1 MNIDLFEMERYQSLH
16 WHEVEYD
23 LSESGVLPMSIREL
37 LGPAAGAEAFLASTM
52 GYPLSEGS
60 PETRAAIAEWY
71 PGASVDNVTE
81 VNGGSE
87 ANLLALWTLLK
98 PKDRLAFMTPNYLQ
112 GQGLGRHFGRGADTF
127 RLKLR
132 DGRWELDLHELD
144 RAVTSS
150 TKVIM
155 VCNPNNPT
163 GHVLT
168 EPEMDAIVAAADRVG
183 AWIVADEI
191 YRGAELDTD
200 ETTPTFWGRYDKVV
214 ITSGL
219 SKAFAMPG
227 LRVGW
232 IVAPD
237 TLIPRIWEHHDYTTL
252 TPNSISDRLAA
263 LAMQPVVRENILAR
277 TRAII
282 RANYPAIDGWL
293 RMHEDV
299 FTWARP
305 VAGAIVYAK
314 YDLPVK
320 PRKLVER
327 IRIDRSVLLVPGPMF
342 GLGKG
347 IRLGYGYDI
356 GRTLEGLARVD
367 ETLAA
372 FGPPAEPATM
382 PLEEDA
388 VGTAPPTDVVLL
400 EEAIEPV
407 DTTEPDELLADVA
420 ATIDTAPVPDVGDG
434 A

>member
-16 WHEVEYD
+16 WHEVDYD

-37 LGPAAGAEAFLASTM
+37 FGPAADAEAFLGSTM

-60 PETRAAIAEWY
+60 PDTRAAIAEWY
-71 PGASVDNVTE
+71 PGAGVENVTV

-87 ANLLALWTLLK
+87 ANLLTLWTLLK
-98 PKDRLAFMTPNYLQ
+98 PKGRLAFMTPNYMQ
-112 GQGLGRHFGRGADTF
+112 GWGLGRHFGRGTDTF

-132 DGRWELDLHELD
+132 NGRWELDLHGLD

-150 TKVIM
+150 TKVVM

-168 EPEMDAIVAAADRVG
+168 EQEMDAIVAAAERVG

-214 ITSGL
+214 VTSGL

-232 IVAPD
+232 IVAPTD
-237 TLIPRIWEHHDYTTL
+237 LIRRIWEHHDYTTL

-263 LAMQPVVRENILAR
+263 FAMQPVVRENILAR

-282 RANYPAIDGWL
+282 RANYPSLDGWL
-293 RMHEDV
+293 RLHDDV

-305 VAGAIVYAK
+305 AAGAIAYAK

-320 PRKLVER
+320 SRALVER
-327 IRIDRSVLLVPGPMF
+327 IRTDRSVLLVPGSMF
-342 GLGKG
+342 GIGKG
-347 IRLGYGYDI
+347 LRFGFGYDI
-356 GRTLEGLARVD
+356 GHTLEGLARVD
-367 ETLAA
+367 ETLAELA
-372 FGPPAEPATM
+372 PPAEPAIV
-382 PLEEDA
+382 PPEEI
-388 VGTAPPTDVVLL
+388 APADVVLL
-400 EEAIEPV
+400 EEEVEPADQDLPEASV
-407 DTTEPDELLADVA
+407 AELTVTLEE
-420 ATIDTAPVPDVGDG
+420 APVPGVGEG

>member
-1 MNIDLFEMERYQSLH
+1 MDIDLFRMERYQSRY

-37 LGPAAGAEAFLASTM
+37 FGPAADAESFMASTL

-60 PETRAAIAEWY
+60 PDTREAIADWY
-71 PGASVDNVTE
+71 PGAALENVTV

-87 ANLLALWTLLK
+87 ANLLTLWTLLK
-98 PKDRLAFMTPNYLQ
+98 PKGRLAFMTPNYMQ
-112 GQGLGRHFGRGADTF
+112 GWGLGRHFGRGTDTF
-127 RLKLR
+127 RVKLR
-132 DGRWELDLHELD
+132 DGRWALDLHELD

-150 TKVIM
+150 TKVVM

-191 YRGAELDTD
+191 YRGAELDND
-200 ETTPTFWGRYDKVV
+200 ETSPTFWGRYDRVV

-232 IVAPD
+232 IVAPSH
-237 TLIPRIWEHHDYTTL
+237 LIPKIWEHHDYTTL
-252 TPNSISDRLAA
+252 TPNSISDRLAGF
-263 LAMQPVVRENILAR
+263 AMQPFVRENILAR

-282 RANYPAIDGWL
+282 RANYPALDGWL
-293 RMHEDV
+293 RSHDDV
-299 FTWARP
+299 FSWARP
-305 VAGAIVYAK
+305 TAGAIAYAK

-320 PRKLVER
+320 AVDLVER
-327 IRIDRSVLLVPGPMF
+327 IRMDRSVLLVPGTMF
-342 GLGKG
+342 GIGKG
-347 IRLGYGYDI
+347 IRFGFGYDI
-356 GRTLEGLARVD
+356 EHTLKGLARVD
-367 ETLAA
+367 ETLAELA
-372 FGPPAEPATM
+372 ELPAVATDEPT
-382 PLEEDA
+382 P
-388 VGTAPPTDVVLL
+388 DVV
-400 EEAIEPV
+400 E
-407 DTTEPDELLADVA
+407 
-420 ATIDTAPVPDVGDG
+420 G